1 MRCINCGTEVK
12 ETAKFCPK
20 CGTKMKPGNSKHN
33 RKISKKTKR
42 LLVIGLVI
50 LVILVVAFVVTGRRG
65 VKEKL
70 VGQWYIDDGSDMLV
84 FNEDN
89 TFSQTY
95 SGEWDNE
102 IDYFIIKDN
111 GDLTLRY
118 EDVEWTYQRVS
129 SKEKALDD
137 DSTYYISKNTLI
149 IDGDNY
155 TRIK

>member
-1 MRCINCGTEVK
+1 
-12 ETAKFCPK
+12 
-20 CGTKMKPGNSKHN
+20 
-33 RKISKKTKR
+33 
-42 LLVIGLVI
+42 
-50 LVILVVAFVVTGRRG
+50 
-65 VKEKL
+65 
-70 VGQWYIDDGSDMLV
+70 MLV

>member
-1 MRCINCGTEVK
+1 M
-12 ETAKFCPK
+12 
-20 CGTKMKPGNSKHN
+20 
-33 RKISKKTKR
+33 
-42 LLVIGLVI
+42 IGLVI
-50 LVILVVAFVVTGRRG
+50 LVILIVAFIVTGRKG

-70 VGQWYIDDGSDMLV
+70 VGQWYIEDGRDMLV

-95 SGEWDNE
+95 SGKWNNE
-102 IDYFIIKDN
+102 IAYFIIKDN

-118 EDVEWTYQRVS
+118 EYVEWTYQGVS

-137 DSTYYISKNTLI
+137 DSTYYISKDTLI
-149 IDGDNY
+149 IDGVNY